1 MVQYHTH
8 NGVNKMEND
17 KVFLT
22 KEGLDKLQNDL
33 RRLKEVDRV
42 DVVQELKEAR
52 AQGDLSEN
60 ADYDAARNRQAQI
73 ENNIKEIEHMIANAQ
88 IIDDRGLTNRI
99 VRLGSTV
106 EIEDLST
113 NEKAEYT
120 IVGSVETDP
129 LRGRISNE
137 SPLAQAV
144 LNRKK
149 GEVVTV
155 RAITPYD
162 VRILDIKK

>member
-1 MVQYHTH
+1 
-8 NGVNKMEND
+8 MEND

-22 KEGLDKLQNDL
+22 KEGLDKLQDDL

-42 DVVQELKEAR
+42 EVVQELKDAR

-60 ADYDAARNRQAQI
+60 ADYDASRNRQAQI
-73 ENNIKEIEHMIANAQ
+73 ENKIKEIEHMIANAE
-88 IIDDRGLTNRI
+88 IIEDRGLSGRI

-113 NEKAEYT
+113 DERFEYT

-129 LRGRISNE
+129 LNGRISNE

-155 RAITPYD
+155 RATHPYD
-162 VRILDIKK
+162 IRIIDIKK

>member
-1 MVQYHTH
+1 
-8 NGVNKMEND
+8 MEND

-22 KEGLDKLQNDL
+22 KEGLDKLQDDL
-33 RRLKEVDRV
+33 RRLKEIDRV
-42 DVVQELKEAR
+42 EVVQELKDAR

-73 ENNIKEIEHMIANAQ
+73 ESRIKEIEHMIANAQ
-88 IIDDRGLTNRI
+88 IIEDRGISRM

-106 EIEDLST
+106 EIEDLATSQR
-113 NEKAEYT
+113 NEYT

-129 LRGRISNE
+129 LNGRISNE
-137 SPLAQAV
+137 SPLAQAI

-155 RAITPYD
+155 RAIRPYD
-162 VRILDIKK
+162 VRILDIKR